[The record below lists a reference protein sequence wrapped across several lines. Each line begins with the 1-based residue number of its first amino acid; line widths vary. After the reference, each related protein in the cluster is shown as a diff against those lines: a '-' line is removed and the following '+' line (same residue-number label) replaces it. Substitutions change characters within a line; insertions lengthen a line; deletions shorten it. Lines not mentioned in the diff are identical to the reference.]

1 MPFFLCLQADQLHKC
16 SYIMLQ
22 AIIIKGIDDVCNSII
37 YLLQELVIA
46 IIRRETIMLIYAIKT
61 FVAQA

>member
-1 MPFFLCLQADQLHKC
+1 
-16 SYIMLQ
+16 MLQ

-46 IIRRETIMLIYAIKT
+46 IISSETIMLIYAIKT
-61 FVAQA
+61 IVAQA